1 MSTPV
6 HAPLTGITVV
16 EIGVFMAGPFATM
29 QLADLGARVIK
40 IENPVDGDPVRA
52 AGPFVEGES
61 ASFARL
67 NRNKESV
74 ALDLKSEE
82 GRSALWSLLGSADV
96 LIQNLRP
103 KALSR
108 LGFGYETVHERFPEL
123 VYASGS
129 GWGQDGPLADLPG
142 LDIMAQA
149 RSGIM
154 SVTGY
159 PGMPP
164 VKVGV
169 PICDLTNGLYLA
181 LAVTAALH
189 ERDRSGLGQHIDV
202 SLLESGVSFAVWE
215 AGAYFGDGTVT
226 RRLGSA
232 HAHQAPYQAVRCSD
246 GWATVGA
253 ITEKLWRN
261 LATALDL
268 GHLPEDPR
276 FSSGPERVRNRD
288 ALIEQIEQRT
298 STLTVDDV
306 VSRVS
311 GAGVPAAPI
320 LEYDQVFT
328 DDHLRQ
334 RGFFWDAPH
343 PRMGDVRQIGSPMR
357 FSRTP
362 TVRGHAG
369 PMLGADTDSVLAE
382 LATDRTGA
390 L

>member
-1 MSTPV
+1 MSTP
-6 HAPLTGITVV
+6 ASPPLAGITVL

-52 AGPFVEGES
+52 AGPFVKGES
-61 ASFARL
+61 APFALL

-82 GRSALWSLLGSADV
+82 GRKALWLLLESADV
-96 LIQNLRP
+96 LIENLRP

-108 LGFGYETVHERFPEL
+108 LGFGYEAVRERFPAL

-129 GWGQDGPLADLPG
+129 GWGQDGPLADLAG

-189 ERDRSGLGQHIDV
+189 ERYRSGKGQHIDV
-202 SLLESGVSFAVWE
+202 SLLESGVSFGVWE
-215 AGAYFGDGTVT
+215 AGAYFTEGTVT
-226 RRLGSA
+226 GPLGSA
-232 HAHQAPYQAVRCSD
+232 HAHRAPYQAVQCAD
-246 GWATVGA
+246 GAATVGA
-253 ITEKLWRN
+253 ITERLWLKL
-261 LATALDL
+261 TDALGL
-268 GHLPEDPR
+268 THLTEDPR
-276 FSSGPERVRNRD
+276 FSSSPDRVRNRE
-288 ALIEQIEQRT
+288 ALIEYIEQVT
-298 STLTVDDV
+298 STLTVEDV
-306 VSRVS
+306 VSRLS
-311 GAGVPAAPI
+311 AAGVPAAPI
-320 LEYDQVFT
+320 LSYDQVFT
-328 DDHLRQ
+328 DEHLRE

-343 PRMGDVRQIGSPMR
+343 PRMGEVRQIGSPMR

-362 TVRGHAG
+362 TVRGQAG
-369 PMLGADTDSVLAE
+369 PTLGAHTDSVLAE
-382 LATDRTGA
+382 LATDGTAVR
-390 L
+390 